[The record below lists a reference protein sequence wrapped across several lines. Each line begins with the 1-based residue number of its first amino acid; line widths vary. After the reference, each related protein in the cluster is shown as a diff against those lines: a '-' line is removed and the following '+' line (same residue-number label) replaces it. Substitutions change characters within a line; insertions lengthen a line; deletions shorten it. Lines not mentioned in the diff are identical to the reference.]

1 MIAERL
7 IAAREKT
14 GLSQTEVAK
23 RIGATQAAVSYFE
36 MGLKIPSVPTLL
48 SLARLYNV
56 SMDYLVGNDGQANKV

>member
-23 RIGATQAAVSYFE
+23 RIGATQAAISYFE
-36 MGLKIPSVPTLL
+36 QGLKIPSVPVLL
-48 SLARLYNV
+48 NLAKLYNV
-56 SMDYLVGNDGQANKV
+56 SMDYLAGNDGVQSN